1 MKKQILLYNI
11 KDKKRAIDIRRVLM
25 PLKIRI
31 KQVAAADFGQP
42 IGYLADIDG
51 FDACE
56 DLSGDFSFD
65 DEMMIMVGLTSFEI
79 DQVIKGFHKKRIA
92 CLLYTSK
99 YLPTIL
105 LTCIFSVSPLTPGIR
120 QQIPLTIMSILTPA
134 FEASI
139 NFSMI
144 FLSLKEFI
152 FNPIYAGSPIFACSI
167 SRSIM
172 WITLFCR
179 QCGAT
184 NK

>member
-65 DEMMIMVGLTSFEI
+65 DEMMIMFGLTSFEI

-92 CLLYTSK
+92 GIPQKAVLTDENLKWDSRKLYENLREEDSK
-99 YLPTIL
+99 MH
-105 LTCIFSVSPLTPGIR
+105 S
-120 QQIPLTIMSILTPA
+120 
-134 FEASI
+134 
-139 NFSMI
+139 
-144 FLSLKEFI
+144 
-152 FNPIYAGSPIFACSI
+152 
-167 SRSIM
+167 
-172 WITLFCR
+172 
-179 QCGAT
+179 
-184 NK
+184 

>member
-92 CLLYTSK
+92 
-99 YLPTIL
+99 
-105 LTCIFSVSPLTPGIR
+105 G
-120 QQIPLTIMSILTPA
+120 IPLKAVLTA
-134 FEASI
+134 
-139 NFSMI
+139 M
-144 FLSLKEFI
+144 KRKGRMT
-152 FNPIYAGSPIFACSI
+152 AG
-167 SRSIM
+167 
-172 WITLFCR
+172 
-179 QCGAT
+179 G
-184 NK
+184 

>member
-11 KDKKRAIDIRRVLM
+11 KDNKRAIDIRRVLM

-92 CLLYTSK
+92 
-99 YLPTIL
+99 
-105 LTCIFSVSPLTPGIR
+105 G
-120 QQIPLTIMSILTPA
+120 IPLKAVLTD
-134 FEASI
+134 E
-139 NFSMI
+139 NR
-144 FLSLKEFI
+144 KWD
-152 FNPIYAGSPIFACSI
+152 
-167 SRSIM
+167 SRKLYENLREEDSKM
-172 WITLFCR
+172 HS
-179 QCGAT
+179 
-184 NK
+184 

>member
-56 DLSGDFSFD
+56 DLAGDFSFD

-92 CLLYTSK
+92 
-99 YLPTIL
+99 
-105 LTCIFSVSPLTPGIR
+105 G
-120 QQIPLTIMSILTPA
+120 IPLKAVLTD
-134 FEASI
+134 E
-139 NFSMI
+139 NQ
-144 FLSLKEFI
+144 KWD
-152 FNPIYAGSPIFACSI
+152 
-167 SRSIM
+167 SRKLYENLREEDAKMHS
-172 WITLFCR
+172 
-179 QCGAT
+179 
-184 NK
+184 

>member
-92 CLLYTSK
+92 
-99 YLPTIL
+99 
-105 LTCIFSVSPLTPGIR
+105 G
-120 QQIPLTIMSILTPA
+120 IPLKAVLTG
-134 FEASI
+134 E
-139 NFSMI
+139 NR
-144 FLSLKEFI
+144 KWD
-152 FNPIYAGSPIFACSI
+152 
-167 SRSIM
+167 SRKLYENLREEDSKM
-172 WITLFCR
+172 HS
-179 QCGAT
+179 
-184 NK
+184 

>member
-79 DQVIKGFHKKRIA
+79 DQVIKGFHKKRI
-92 CLLYTSK
+92 S
-99 YLPTIL
+99 
-105 LTCIFSVSPLTPGIR
+105 G
-120 QQIPLTIMSILTPA
+120 IPLKAVLTD
-134 FEASI
+134 E
-139 NFSMI
+139 NR
-144 FLSLKEFI
+144 KWD
-152 FNPIYAGSPIFACSI
+152 
-167 SRSIM
+167 SRKLYENLREEDSKM
-172 WITLFCR
+172 HS
-179 QCGAT
+179 
-184 NK
+184 